1 MEDSSK
7 NMMLSWEDFIY
18 IVDLFVSDPR
28 RHLALLGGEPTLHPR
43 FVDFILYLNARNF
56 HTTVFTSG
64 IMAPKK
70 LEETALSLDNIPEE
84 KYTFVCNLNH
94 PDMSSDAETRS
105 IEAFFSEFGSK
116 VTLSFNIFHLDFEME
131 YLFDYIGRFN
141 LRRHVRLGLAAP
153 IPGEN
158 NTYIEPNSF
167 SAIAERLFSYFPMF
181 IEHNV
186 SIGFDCGFPLCIFT
200 DEQLGMFLRHSKGGG
215 AKMIKFG
222 CSPALDIGPDMS
234 VWSCF
239 PLSRYHKRSLYE
251 FNSITEVYDYY
262 KDFHRNI
269 RKINA
274 GIYPECEE
282 CMYRENNQCAG
293 GCLAHILNKQKVLAD
308 EKTVRKTEKTV

>member
-1 MEDSSK
+1 MEDSSE

-18 IVDLFVSDPR
+18 IVDLFMSDPR
-28 RHLALLGGEPTLHPR
+28 KHLALLGGEPSLHPH

-56 HTTVFTSG
+56 HTTVFTCG
-64 IMAPKK
+64 IMSPKK
-70 LEETALSLDNIPEE
+70 LEEAASSLNDIPEE
-84 KYTFVCNLNH
+84 KYTFVCNLNK
-94 PDMSSDAETRS
+94 PDMSSDAETKR
-105 IEAFFSEFGSK
+105 IEAFLTQFGPR
-116 VTLSFNIFHLDFEME
+116 VTLSFNIFHLDFEMD
-131 YLFDYIGRFN
+131 YLFDYIERFN
-141 LRRHVRLGLAAP
+141 LRRHLRLGLAAP

-158 NTYIEPNSF
+158 NKYIEPDSF
-167 SAIAERLFSYFPMF
+167 SAMAERLCSYLPMF

-186 SIGFDCGFPLCIFT
+186 SVGFDCGFPLCVFT
-200 DEQLGMFLRHSKGGG
+200 DEQLGALLRHSKGGG

-222 CSPALDIGPDMS
+222 CNPALDIGPDMS

-262 KDFHRNI
+262 KEFHQDV
-269 RKINA
+269 RKTKA

-293 GCLAHILNKQKVLAD
+293 GCVAHILNKQEAMIHA
-308 EKTVRKTEKTV
+308 KTARKTEKTV